1 VNEEIDVK
9 EETREGKGACKKR
22 GTMEVE
28 EKEEYK
34 AKAKECI
41 RRGGLGKGVY
51 GAKAKECVRRGT
63 GSAWG
68 ETNFLV
74 SGRGWEPRE
83 AGA

>member
-1 VNEEIDVK
+1 VY
-9 EETREGKGACKKR
+9 KKR
-22 GTMEVE
+22 GVMEVE
-28 EKEEYK
+28 E
-34 AKAKECI
+34 
-41 RRGGLGKGVY
+41 KGVY
-51 GAKAKECVRRGT
+51 GAKAKECIRRGT